1 VPTAPELVRQIYV
14 ALGER
19 DDETLRALAEP
30 DFELDLTERVLNPAT
45 YHGEEGMQRFLDE
58 IDELWTSMEIQV
70 ERTLERGDEVLA
82 VLMVKLT
89 GRGSGVQLDSR
100 IAQQWTV
107 GEGRVRRMRLRV
119 DPEAAVAEFE
129 AGG

>member
-1 VPTAPELVRQIYV
+1 VRSAPELVRQIYV
-14 ALGER
+14 ALGAR
-19 DDETLRALAEP
+19 DYAMLSSLAEP

-45 YHGEEGMQRFLDE
+45 YRGEEGMQRFLDE
-58 IDELWTSMEIQV
+58 IDELWTSMDIHV
-70 ERTLERGDEVLA
+70 ERMLERGDEVLA

-100 IAQQWTV
+100 IAQHWV
-107 GEGRVRRMRLRV
+107 VSEGRARRMRLRV
-119 DPEAAVAEFE
+119 DPDAAVEEFE